1 MALDGL
7 ADELPFSG
15 RSGHPWV
22 NKPGYVRLPKL
33 KEFATLYIPCPRSII
48 ILPYFT
54 IFYAHYLVI
63 DKESIHL
70 QFCRWQ
76 GSSNIHQSSKSCKV
90 TPPVHPSWFLNPVSW
105 MLDLSWFI
113 PQAILGS
120 LVMWPSHPTNWKT
133 LENHMLNPRW
143 WGSCPRLKHL
153 RRDRG
158 PPLNPSLP
166 VVALPRRS
174 IEQDL
179 ESLPWNS
186 GW

>member
-1 MALDGL
+1 M
-7 ADELPFSG
+7 S
-15 RSGHPWV
+15 
-22 NKPGYVRLPKL
+22 PGQSSFYH
-33 KEFATLYIPCPRSII
+33 

-54 IFYAHYLVI
+54 HYLVI
-63 DKESIHL
+63 GKESIHL

-76 GSSNIHQSSKSCKV
+76 GSSNIHQSSRSCKV

-133 LENHMLNPRW
+133 LENHMLNPPW

-186 GW
+186 SW